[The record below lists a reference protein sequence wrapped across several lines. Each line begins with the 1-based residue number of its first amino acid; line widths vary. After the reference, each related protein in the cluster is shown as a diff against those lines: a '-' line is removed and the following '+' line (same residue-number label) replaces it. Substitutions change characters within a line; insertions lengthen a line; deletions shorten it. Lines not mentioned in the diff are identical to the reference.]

1 MNLVD
6 KILAGFV
13 LHPVKACLDAED
25 CECDRLNHIIEAI
38 AYVRDV
44 VKTNDR
50 FRPGNVVIIVML
62 RLRMML
68 WRIAVKAAAREL
80 LASRS
85 EP

>member
-1 MNLVD
+1 MAS
-6 KILAGFV
+6 ILAGFV
-13 LHPVKACLDAED
+13 LHPTNACLDAED
-25 CECDRLNHIIEAI
+25 CGCSRINHIIEAI

-50 FRPGNVVIIVML
+50 FRPGNVVIIAVL
-62 RLRMML
+62 RFRMWL
-68 WRIAVKAAAREL
+68 WRQAVKAAAAQL